1 MPLERV
7 GGGTGTAGETGVGRS
22 NLLTR
27 EGEGPLQHE
36 MLVYRLVSSLSSL
49 ILGFLSPVNLPPS
62 PHRTRTRT
70 LPPTASWGAADKVLG
85 VFRGPPV

>member
-7 GGGTGTAGETGVGRS
+7 GGGTGTAGETGVGGS

-62 PHRTRTRT
+62 PHRPRPRTRT

-85 VFRGPPV
+85 GF